1 MKLQGRHYS
10 CGAAAVVNV
19 FRCFGKK
26 VSESKVRAFSST
38 TEEKGTDEHGIIA
51 ALRALG
57 HDGSTFEEE
66 EIDEAFSRLV
76 LYVMEGTPV
85 IICTHDSQHWVTVIG
100 HIHTN
105 PRRVILFDPADTKK
119 NAAENGAYAL
129 SKKDLKKI
137 WKSRE
142 GKFFGIVC
150 ENIRPK

>member
-19 FRCFGKK
+19 IRCFGKK

-57 HDGSTFEEE
+57 YDGETFDEED
-66 EIDEAFSRLV
+66 IDEAFSKLV
-76 LYVMEGTPV
+76 LHSTEGSPV
-85 IICTHDSQHWVTVIG
+85 IICTHDNQHWVTVIG
-100 HIHTN
+100 HLNTD
-105 PRRVILFDPADTKK
+105 PRRVIVFDPSDTKK
-119 NAAENGAYAL
+119 NAAENGVYAL

-150 ENIRPK
+150 ENTPTK